1 MINMELLVE
10 KLIPIILILVI
21 ILFCAIYRVILL
33 NKNISNKLAI
43 KENIQIAINP
53 GDLLDSESKAVENE
67 ISKIKFKIMVWRSI
81 VALCGLLL
89 FLIIGWFGLIFF
101 LLLIS

>member
-33 NKNISNKLAI
+33 NRNISNKLTI
-43 KENIQIAINP
+43 KENIQRAINL
-53 GDLLDSESKAVENE
+53 GDLFDSGGKAVENE
-67 ISKIKFKIMVWRSI
+67 IRKIKFKIMVWRSI

-89 FLIIGWFGLIFF
+89 FLIIGGFGLIFF